1 MKFSLIEINKKNGE
15 KNVNLKAEFKKALL
29 DHFSKYKEIKI
40 KKNYVNWM
48 GWIQKFYR
56 FI

>member
-40 KKNYVNWM
+40 KKNYVN
-48 GWIQKFYR
+48 
-56 FI
+56 